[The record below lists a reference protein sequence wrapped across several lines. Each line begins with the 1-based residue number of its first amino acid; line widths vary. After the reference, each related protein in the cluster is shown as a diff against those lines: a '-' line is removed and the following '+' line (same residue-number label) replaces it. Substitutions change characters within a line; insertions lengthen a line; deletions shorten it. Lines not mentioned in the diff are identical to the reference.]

1 MKEHKISSNIISVY
15 NFLTFFNWE
24 ELKVKVTQE
33 QKNLKRAAT
42 ITAATAAAVTAGA
55 MSTNV
60 HADTVANNNQP
71 QSAQQTNDQATKQ
84 AAVKNAQEAVNQDTQ
99 KQAQAQTDVNNAQS
113 KADQA
118 SQAQADAQQKADQA
132 QSNVNNAQ
140 KAVDNANATLKNAG
154 QAPSQAEIDQA
165 QTDANHAAAKAG
177 QAQDAVN
184 QAQAKVSDAQKKADQ
199 ANQTVKDDQ
208 SAIADLNTPVDPD
221 AVPNA
226 QAKVDADHTAID
238 SQNTDIDHAQ
248 TDVNNAQTKAKQ
260 AKSAHDQAV
269 ADQANKQSA
278 DKNAQDQ
285 ANTAAKNLKDAQDAL
300 DALNQQDPV
309 VENHLIVSD
318 EYVNAFKAWEDAV
331 KSGKQADIDKADK
344 ALALAG
350 VHNNK
355 LNHFQHSASDAAISV
370 DWQNLTEEQR
380 QELSIFAANLINDVR
395 AAFNMPKTSVSP
407 ASVKMAQDIV
417 NEYNAK
423 NWDIFGEHMTDGQD
437 HDTNDINAYADAHN
451 WMISEN
457 AYGGLESWVIDNGF
471 HKNPIQAQTMDSLK
485 ENIYE
490 GMKGFM
496 FGDEGSAFGH
506 AENAIGTWNPNDHT
520 KFTGVAYDKYGYLHV
535 NEAIVSDPQHAF
547 WDPSKILDD
556 PTADAARAA
565 LKKDAYDL
573 QPSANKLAAQ
583 KKAAQDRVN
592 SASTANDQA
601 QKALT
606 DANNALKSA
615 NDQVTKTA
623 NDQAKANDALTA
635 AQKSLSDAQA
645 KLTDLQ
651 AQLANDEQV
660 LATAKAK
667 AEDAAHKAAKKS
679 ELQDKLTKDQK
690 AAQDAQDALTNAQ
703 DQLASAK
710 DAQTKAANKLA
721 QLKQTASAVKNAQKA
736 LNDAQAKLST
746 DQADLNKAQATLKK
760 AKADAKTAN
769 DALTAAKNALT
780 QINSKLA
787 HDQKVLADAQEAA
800 KTDAQRYAD
809 DIQIGDISIKPGDP
823 HDLKPSISN
832 PQASANGS
840 ITLPGQAGLKT
851 LPFGTTAKWHDADKV
866 AADALHAGDYA
877 EDVDVT
883 YPDGSQASV
892 NMMLHVVAPSAPVHG
907 NGNHAGQ
914 PAAPSEGHNSQV
926 VVPSQSHA
934 SNVKVDRNSQIMV
947 ISKDA
952 TTTPKATP
960 TFTTREAYQAAQ
972 AQTTKNSKNA
982 GLPQTGD
989 SHNSIALI
997 SLGLVLG
1004 LGSLLGFSKK
1014 QY

>member
-1 MKEHKISSNIISVY
+1 MSKTTIENYKNI
-15 NFLTFFNWE
+15 
-24 ELKVKVTQE
+24 
-33 QKNLKRAAT
+33 KRAAT
-42 ITAATAAAVTAGA
+42 ITAATAAAVTTGA
-55 MSTNV
+55 MSANV
-60 HADTVANNNQP
+60 HADTVNNNQP
-71 QSAQQTNDQATKQ
+71 QSAQQTNDQAQKQ

-99 KQAQAQTDVNNAQS
+99 TQAQAQTNVNNAQS

-118 SQAQADAQQKADQA
+118 NQAQTDAQQKADQA
-132 QSNVNNAQ
+132 QANVNNDQ
-140 KAVDNANATLKNAG
+140 KAVDDANATLKNAG

-165 QTDANHAAAKAG
+165 QTDANNTSAKTG

-184 QAQAKVSDAQKKADQ
+184 QAQAKVSDTQKNVDQ

-226 QAKVDADHTAID
+226 QAKVDADNTAVNNQNTAI
-238 SQNTDIDHAQ
+238 THAQ

-260 AKSAHDQAV
+260 AKSSHDQAV
-269 ADQANKQSA
+269 ADQANKQAAAKS
-278 DKNAQDQ
+278 AQDQ
-285 ANTAAKNLKDAQDAL
+285 ANTAAKNLKDAQDEL
-300 DALNQQDPV
+300 NALNQQDPV

-395 AAFNMPKTSVSP
+395 AAFNMPKTAVSP
-407 ASVKMAQDIV
+407 ASVKMAQNIV
-417 NEYNAK
+417 NEYNTK

-437 HDTNDINAYADAHN
+437 HDTNDINAYADAHH

-471 HKNPIQAQTMDSLK
+471 HKNPIQTQTMDSLK

-506 AENAIGTWNPNDHT
+506 AQNAIGTWNPNDHT

-573 QPSANKLAAQ
+573 QPSEDKLAAQ

-623 NDQAKANDALTA
+623 SDQAKANDALTA

-679 ELQDKLTKDQK
+679 ELQDKLTQDQK
-690 AAQDAQDALTNAQ
+690 AAQDAQDALTNAQKAVKNTQ

-721 QLKQTASAVKNAQKA
+721 QLKQTASDVKNAQKA
-736 LNDAQAKLST
+736 LNDAQAKLSA
-746 DQADLNKAQATLKK
+746 DQADLTKAQTALKK
-760 AKADAKTAN
+760 AKDDAKSAN

-809 DIQIGDISIKPGDP
+809 DIQIGDISIKPGDH

-832 PQASANGS
+832 PQASADGS

-866 AADALHAGDYA
+866 AADAAHDGDYQ
-877 EDVDVT
+877 EDVNIT
-883 YPDGSQASV
+883 FPDGSTMTAKAH
-892 NMMLHVVAPSAPVHG
+892 LLVVTPSAPVHSHG
-907 NGNHAGQ
+907 NSDKPVTPN
-914 PAAPSEGHNSQV
+914 APVHDHNNSDKSV
-926 VVPSQSHA
+926 TPGEKHNGATST
-934 SNVKVDRNSQIMV
+934 SNVKIGKNSQLVV
-947 ISKDA
+947 INNDA
-952 TTTPKATP
+952 TNTASAMP
-960 TFTTREAYQAAQ
+960 TREAYRAAQ
-972 AQTTKNSKNA
+972 ANKNNSNSKTA

-989 SHNSIALI
+989 SHEAGILAALGMVT
-997 SLGLVLG
+997 GLAG
-1004 LGSLLGFSKK
+1004 LFGLRKK
-1014 QY
+1014 QD

>member
-1 MKEHKISSNIISVY
+1 M
-15 NFLTFFNWE
+15 
-24 ELKVKVTQE
+24 KVTQE
-33 QKNLKRAAT
+33 QKKLKRAAT

-60 HADTVANNNQP
+60 HADAVTNNNQP
-71 QSAQQTNDQATKQ
+71 QTTQQTNDQAQKQ
-84 AAVKNAQEAVNQDTQ
+84 AAVKNAQETVNQDTQ
-99 KQAQAQTDVNNAQS
+99 KQAQAQTNVNNAQV
-113 KADQA
+113 KANQA
-118 SQAQADAQQKADQA
+118 SQAQTDAQAKADQI
-132 QSNVNNAQ
+132 QTNVNNAQ
-140 KAVDNANATLKNAG
+140 KAVDNANTTLKNAG
-154 QAPSQAEIDQA
+154 QAPSQAEINQA
-165 QTDANHAAAKAG
+165 QTDANNAAAKTG

-184 QAQAKVSDAQKKADQ
+184 QAQAKVNDAQKKADQ

-226 QAKVDADHTAID
+226 QAKVDADHTAINN
-238 SQNTDIDHAQ
+238 QNTAIDHAQ

-269 ADQANKQSA
+269 ADQANKQAAAKS
-278 DKNAQDQ
+278 AQDQ

-300 DALNQQDPV
+300 NALNQQDPV

-318 EYVNAFKAWEDAV
+318 EYVNAFKAWQDAV

-395 AAFNMPKTSVSP
+395 AAFDMPKTAVSP
-407 ASVKMAQDIV
+407 ASVKMAQNIV

-423 NWDIFGEHMTDGQD
+423 NWDIFGEHMTDGQG

-457 AYGGLESWVIDNGF
+457 AYGGLESWVVDNGF

-535 NEAIVSDPQHAF
+535 NEAIVSDPIAVPGEPGKT
-547 WDPSKILDD
+547 WESDKMKS
-556 PTADAARAA
+556 ARAS
-565 LKKDAYDL
+565 LSKDAYDL
-573 QPSANKLAAQ
+573 QPSEDKLAAQ

-623 NDQAKANDALTA
+623 SDQAKANDALTA

-651 AQLANDEQV
+651 TQLSKDEQV

-667 AEDAAHKAAKKS
+667 AEDAAHKAAKKA
-679 ELQDKLTKDQK
+679 ELQDKLAQDQK
-690 AAQDAQDALTNAQ
+690 AAQDAQDALTNAQKAVKNTQ

-721 QLKQTASAVKNAQKA
+721 QLKQTASDVKNAQKA
-736 LNDAQAKLST
+736 LNDAQAKLSA
-746 DQADLNKAQATLKK
+746 DQADLTKAQTALKK
-760 AKADAKTAN
+760 AKDDAKSAN

-800 KTDAQRYAD
+800 KTDAQRYSDGTKIAD
-809 DIQIGDISIKPGDP
+809 ITVKPGQGD
-823 HDLKPSISN
+823 DLKPTISN
-832 PQASANGS
+832 PQANEDGS
-840 ITLPGQAGLKT
+840 VTLPGQAGLKT
-851 LPFGTTAKWHDADKV
+851 LPFGTTAKWHDAAKV

-892 NMMLHVVAPSAPVHG
+892 KAQLHVVTPSAPVHG
-907 NGNHAGQ
+907 NSNTGM
-914 PAAPSEGHNSQV
+914 PSKQHNGQV
-926 VVPSQSHA
+926 VVSSHGHA
-934 SNVKVDRNSQIMV
+934 SNVKVDSNGQIMV
-947 ISKDA
+947 LNNGA

-972 AQTTKNSKNA
+972 AKTAKNSKND

-1014 QY
+1014 QD

>member
-1 MKEHKISSNIISVY
+1 M
-15 NFLTFFNWE
+15 
-24 ELKVKVTQE
+24 KVTQDH
-33 QKNLKRAAT
+33 KNLKRAAT

-71 QSAQQTNDQATKQ
+71 QSAQQTNDQAAKQ
-84 AAVKNAQEAVNQDTQ
+84 AAVKNAQETVNQDTQ
-99 KQAQAQTDVNNAQS
+99 KQAQAQTNVNNAQV
-113 KADQA
+113 KANQA
-118 SQAQADAQQKADQA
+118 SQAQTDAQAKTDQA
-132 QSNVNNAQ
+132 QTNVNNDQ

-165 QTDANHAAAKAG
+165 QTDANNAAAKTG

-208 SAIADLNTPVDPD
+208 SAIADLNTPVDPN

-226 QAKVDADHTAID
+226 QAKVDADNTAID
-238 SQNTDIDHAQ
+238 NQNTAIDHAQ

-269 ADQANKQSA
+269 ADQAKKQATANS
-278 DKNAQDQ
+278 AQDQ

-318 EYVNAFKAWEDAV
+318 EYVKAFNAWEDAV
-331 KSGKQADIDKADK
+331 SSGKQADIDKADK

-350 VHNNK
+350 VHSNK
-355 LNHFQHSASDAAISV
+355 LNHFQHSTSDAAISV

-395 AAFNMPKTSVSP
+395 AAFGMPKTAVSP

-423 NWDIFGEHMTDGQD
+423 NWDLFGEHMIDGQG
-437 HDTNDINAYADAHN
+437 HDKADLGAYGDAHN
-451 WMISEN
+451 WMVSEN
-457 AYGGLESWVIDNGF
+457 AYGGLESWVVDNGF

-485 ENIYE
+485 QNIFDAILT
-490 GMKGFM
+490 FM
-496 FGDEGSAFGH
+496 FDDEGSAFGH
-506 AENAIGTWNPNDHT
+506 AENTVGTWNPKDHT

-535 NEAIVSDPQHAF
+535 NEAIVSDPIAVPGEPGKT
-547 WDPSKILDD
+547 WESDNMKS
-556 PTADAARAA
+556 ARAA
-565 LKKDAYDL
+565 LSKDAYDL
-573 QPSANKLAAQ
+573 QPSADKLAAQ
-583 KKAAQDRVN
+583 KKAAQDRLN
-592 SASTANDQA
+592 NASTANDQA

-623 NDQAKANDALTA
+623 SDQTKANDALTA

-667 AEDAAHKAAKKS
+667 AEDAAHKAAKKA
-679 ELQDKLTKDQK
+679 ELQDKLAQDQK
-690 AAQDAQDALTNAQ
+690 AAQDAQDALTNAQKAVKNAQ

-721 QLKQTASAVKNAQKA
+721 QLKQTASTVKNAQKA
-736 LNDAQAKLST
+736 LNDAQEKLSA
-746 DQADLNKAQATLKK
+746 DQADLNKAQAALTK
-760 AKADAKTAN
+760 AKGDAKSAN

-809 DIQIGDISIKPGDP
+809 DIKIGDISIKPGDH

-832 PQASANGS
+832 PQASADGS
-840 ITLPGQAGLKT
+840 ITLPGQAGLKA
-851 LPFGTTAKWHDADKV
+851 LPFGTTAKWHDAAKV
-866 AADALHAGDYA
+866 AADAMYAGDYI
-877 EDVDVT
+877 EDVDIT

-892 NMMLHVVAPSAPVHG
+892 KAQLHVVTPSAPVHG
-907 NGNHAGQ
+907 NGNAGM
-914 PAAPSEGHNSQV
+914 PSEGHNGQ
-926 VVPSQSHA
+926 A
-934 SNVKVDRNSQIMV
+934 SNVK
-947 ISKDA
+947 ISKDGKIVVIDNDA
-952 TTTPKATP
+952 TTTPAP
-960 TFTTREAYQAAQ
+960 ITREAYRAAQ
-972 AQTTKNSKNA
+972 NAKANSKTA
-982 GLPQTGD
+982 ELPQTGD
-989 SHNSIALI
+989 NHSSLALV
-997 SLGLVLG
+997 SLGLMLG

-1014 QY
+1014 QD